1 MGYALKHTKGKVG
14 SKRRAR
20 GRRHLRVRRQ
30 VVGTP
35 QRPRLVVTRSQRH
48 VFVQVV
54 DDSVGNTLAS
64 ASTMEADLRAAE
76 STKSEKRSEEH
87 TSELQSRGHLVCRL
101 LLEKKK
107 QGQREGSGSQSVAP
121 VVAWL

>member
-1 MGYALKHTKGKVG
+1 GYALKHTKGKVG

-76 STKSEKRSEEH
+76 STKSEKARTRCPSMPARSPPAR
-87 TSELQSRGHLVCRL
+87 SAQVPARARPRC
-101 LLEKKK
+101 
-107 QGQREGSGSQSVAP
+107 P
-121 VVAWL
+121 VPPRP